1 MNIIGIVDYLWRGW
15 SLVKDHKI
23 TVVLLFG
30 GRSGEH
36 EVSLNSAQS
45 IYKAIDRNRYH
56 VETIG
61 INKQG
66 QWFWG
71 VIPQNAIKEGFP
83 ENGQVP
89 QVTLAVDPSNP
100 RFISLDGRP
109 LPNEGTFD
117 LIFPVLHGPYG
128 EDGTLQG
135 LLEMANVP
143 YVGSGVLGSSLGMDK
158 DRMKAVFLEKKLPL
172 ARYLTF
178 LRTDYADDP
187 DSCIA
192 DIEAN
197 IGYPC
202 FVKPANLGSSVGIS
216 KAHQREELLIALNV
230 AAEYD
235 RKVVVEENILG
246 REIEVAVL
254 GNDKPK
260 ASLPGEILP
269 ADEFYSYEAKYSD
282 IGSGLKIPAP
292 LEPSVID
299 KLQTMAIEA
308 FRAVEASGL
317 SRVDFFVT
325 VKNEIILNEINTLPG
340 FTEISMY
347 PKLWEATGI
356 PYSQLIDR
364 LIELGLE
371 RFDDKQKSKISR
383 D

>member
-1 MNIIGIVDYLWRGW
+1 ME
-15 SLVKDHKI
+15 DHKLR
-23 TVVLLFG
+23 VVLLFG

-45 IYKAIDRNRYH
+45 IFKAIDRTRYI

-71 VIPQNAIKEGFP
+71 VLPETLIREGFP
-83 ENGQVP
+83 PAGQTH
-89 QVTLAVDPSNP
+89 QVTLVIDPTNP
-100 RFISLDGRP
+100 HFMALDGHS
-109 LPNEGTFD
+109 LPNQGQFD

-158 DRMKAVFLEKKLPL
+158 DRMKAVFLDKDLPQ
-172 ARYLTF
+172 ARYVTF
-178 LRTDYADDP
+178 LRSDLLSGRET
-187 DSCIA
+187 CLNE
-192 DIEAN
+192 IEAK

-216 KAHQREELLIALNV
+216 KAHTREELLEALNV
-230 AAEYD
+230 AAIFD
-235 RKVVVEENILG
+235 RKIVIEENING
-246 REIEVAVL
+246 KEIEVAVL
-254 GNDKPK
+254 GNDTPK
-260 ASLPGEILP
+260 ASIPGEVKP
-269 ADEFYSYEAKYSD
+269 AHEFYTYEAKYSN
-282 IGSGLKIPAP
+282 IGSSLLIPAP
-292 LEPSVID
+292 LDESIILRL
-299 KLQTMAIEA
+299 KEMAIEA

-325 VKNEIILNEINTLPG
+325 PENEIFLNEINTLPG

-347 PKLWEATGI
+347 PKLWEASGI
-356 PYSQLIDR
+356 PYSELIDS
-364 LIELGLE
+364 LISLGLV
-371 RFDDKQKSKISR
+371 RFQDKQNCKISR

>member
-1 MNIIGIVDYLWRGW
+1 M
-15 SLVKDHKI
+15 
-23 TVVLLFG
+23 FG

-45 IYKAIDRNRYH
+45 IFKAIDRTRYT
-56 VETIG
+56 VETVG

-71 VIPQNAIKEGFP
+71 VLPETLLKEGFP
-83 ENGQVP
+83 TADQTR
-89 QVTLAVDPSNP
+89 QVTLVIDPTNPHFMAIDGHALPSNG
-100 RFISLDGRP
+100 RFDIV
-109 LPNEGTFD
+109 
-117 LIFPVLHGPYG
+117 FPVLHGPYG

-158 DRMKAVFLEKKLPL
+158 DRMKAVFHEKELPQ

-178 LRTDYADDP
+178 LRSDLTKGREN
-187 DSCIA
+187 CLNE
-192 DIEAN
+192 IEVK

-216 KAHQREELLIALNV
+216 KAHNREELLEALKL
-230 AAEYD
+230 ATIFD
-235 RKVVVEENILG
+235 RKIVVEENINAQ
-246 REIEVAVL
+246 EIEVAVL
-254 GNDKPK
+254 GNDTPK
-260 ASLPGEILP
+260 ASILGEVKP
-269 ADEFYSYEAKYSD
+269 AHEFYTYEAKYSN
-282 IGSGLKIPAP
+282 IGSSLLIPAP
-292 LEPSVID
+292 LDESTSVRI
-299 KLQTMAIEA
+299 QEMAIEA

-325 VKNEIILNEINTLPG
+325 PENEIFLNEINTLPG

-347 PKLWEATGI
+347 PKLWEASGI
-356 PYSQLIDR
+356 PYSELIDH
-364 LIELGLE
+364 LISLGLE
-371 RFDDKQKSKISR
+371 RFQDKQNCKISC

>member
-1 MNIIGIVDYLWRGW
+1 MD
-15 SLVKDHKI
+15 DHKLR
-23 TVVLLFG
+23 VVILFG

-45 IYKAIDRNRYH
+45 IYKAIDRNRYN

-71 VIPQNAIKEGFP
+71 VTPEEILKQGFP
-83 ENGQVP
+83 SANEGL
-89 QVTLAVDPSNP
+89 QVTLVIDPTQP
-100 RFISLDGRP
+100 RFITTDGRP
-109 LPNEGTFD
+109 LPNQGKFD

-158 DRMKAVFLEKKLPL
+158 DRMKAVFLEKNLPL
-172 ARYLTF
+172 AGYVTL
-178 LRTDYADDP
+178 LRSEFQGDP
-187 DSCIA
+187 ETCLNK
-192 DIEAN
+192 IEEK

-216 KAHQREELLIALNV
+216 KAHQRAELLDALKT
-230 AAEYD
+230 AAMYD
-235 RKVVVEENILG
+235 RKIVIEETIIG
-246 REIEVAVL
+246 QEIEVSVL
-254 GNDKPK
+254 GNDTPQ
-260 ASLPGEILP
+260 ASLPGEVLP
-269 ADEFYSYEAKYSD
+269 AEEFYSYEAKYSN
-282 IGSGLKIPAP
+282 IGSSLLIPAA
-292 LEPSVID
+292 LDDSVIK
-299 KLQTMAIEA
+299 KLQSMAVDA
-308 FRAVEASGL
+308 FQAVEANGL

-325 VKNEIILNEINTLPG
+325 SQNQIYLNEINTLPG

-356 PYSQLIDR
+356 PYAELIDR
-364 LIELGLE
+364 LISLGME
-371 RFDDKQKSKISR
+371 RFTDKQISKISR
-383 D
+383 

>member
-1 MNIIGIVDYLWRGW
+1 M
-15 SLVKDHKI
+15 KEHKLS
-23 TVVLLFG
+23 VVLLFG

-45 IYKAIDRNRYH
+45 IFKAIDRNRYS

-71 VIPQNAIKEGFP
+71 VLPEQIIKEGFP
-83 ENGQVP
+83 SADQAC
-89 QVTLAVDPSNP
+89 QVTLVIDPTNP
-100 RFISLDGRP
+100 HFIALDGGL
-109 LPNEGTFD
+109 LPNQGQFD
-117 LIFPVLHGPYG
+117 LVFPVLHGPYG

-158 DRMKAVFLEKKLPL
+158 DRMKAVFLEKNLPL
-172 ARYLTF
+172 ARYVTVLRSEF
-178 LRTDYADDP
+178 LNGSEA
-187 DSCIA
+187 CLN
-192 DIEAN
+192 DIEVN

-216 KAHQREELLIALNV
+216 KAHHREELLDALKT
-230 AAEYD
+230 AAIFD
-235 RKVVVEENILG
+235 RKIVVEETING
-246 REIEVAVL
+246 REIEVSVL
-254 GNDKPK
+254 GNDAPE
-260 ASLPGEILP
+260 ASLPGEVKP
-269 ADEFYSYEAKYSD
+269 AHEFYSYEAKYSN
-282 IGSGLKIPAP
+282 IGSSLLIPAP
-292 LEPSVID
+292 LDESII
-299 KLQTMAIEA
+299 KRLQEMAIEA

-325 VKNEIILNEINTLPG
+325 PQNELFLNEINTLPG

-356 PYSQLIDR
+356 PYSELIDR
-364 LIELGLE
+364 LISLGME
-371 RFDDKQKSKISR
+371 RFKDKQNSKISR

>member
-1 MNIIGIVDYLWRGW
+1 MEEN
-15 SLVKDHKI
+15 HKLS
-23 TVVLLFG
+23 VVLLFG

-45 IYKAIDRNRYH
+45 IFKAIDRSRYN

-71 VIPQNAIKEGFP
+71 VLPENVLSEGFP
-83 ENGQVP
+83 LADQAQ
-89 QVTLAVDPSNP
+89 QVTLVIDPTKPHFMALNGS
-100 RFISLDGRP
+100 S
-109 LPNEGTFD
+109 LPNQGQFD

-158 DRMKAVFLEKKLPL
+158 DRMKAVFFEKGLPL
-172 ARYLTF
+172 ARYVTLLRSDF
-178 LRTDYADDP
+178 LNQSEPCLKA
-187 DSCIA
+187 
-192 DIEAN
+192 IETK

-216 KAHQREELLIALNV
+216 KAHHREELMEALNV
-230 AAEYD
+230 AAVFD
-235 RKVVVEENILG
+235 RKIVVEENING
-246 REIEVAVL
+246 REIEVSVL
-254 GNDKPK
+254 GNDAPE
-260 ASLPGEILP
+260 ASLPGEVKP
-269 ADEFYSYEAKYSD
+269 AEEFYTYEAKYSN
-282 IGSGLKIPAP
+282 IGSSLSIPAS
-292 LEPSVID
+292 LDESVTLSLR
-299 KLQTMAIEA
+299 KM
-308 FRAVEASGL
+308 AVEAFQAVEACGL

-325 VKNEIILNEINTLPG
+325 PNNEIFLNEINTLPG

-347 PKLWEATGI
+347 PKLWEATGVG
-356 PYSQLIDR
+356 YSELIDR
-364 LIELGLE
+364 LISLGME
-371 RFDDKQKSKISR
+371 RFKDKQTSKISR

>member
-1 MNIIGIVDYLWRGW
+1 ME
-15 SLVKDHKI
+15 DHKLR
-23 TVVLLFG
+23 VVLLFG

-45 IYKAIDRNRYH
+45 IFKAIDRTRYN

-71 VIPQNAIKEGFP
+71 VLPETLIKEGFP
-83 ENGQVP
+83 PVDQSH
-89 QVTLAVDPSNP
+89 QVTLVIDPTNP
-100 RFISLDGRP
+100 HFMALDGHT
-109 LPNEGTFD
+109 LPNQGQFD

-158 DRMKAVFLEKKLPL
+158 DRMKAVFLEKDLPL

-178 LRTDYADDP
+178 LRSELLSGQET
-187 DSCIA
+187 CLNE
-192 DIEAN
+192 IEAK

-216 KAHQREELLIALNV
+216 KAHHREELLEALKV
-230 AAEYD
+230 ATIFD
-235 RKVVVEENILG
+235 RKIVVEENING
-246 REIEVAVL
+246 KEIEVAVL
-254 GNDKPK
+254 GNDTPK
-260 ASLPGEILP
+260 ASIPGEVKP
-269 ADEFYSYEAKYSD
+269 AHEFYTYEAKYSD
-282 IGSGLKIPAP
+282 IGSSLLIPAP
-292 LEPSVID
+292 LDDSIIARLKEMS
-299 KLQTMAIEA
+299 IEA

-325 VKNEIILNEINTLPG
+325 PENEIILNEINTLPG

-347 PKLWEATGI
+347 PKLWEASGI
-356 PYSQLIDR
+356 SYSELINR
-364 LIELGLE
+364 LISLGLE
-371 RFDDKQKSKISR
+371 RFHDKQNCKISR

>member
-1 MNIIGIVDYLWRGW
+1 M
-15 SLVKDHKI
+15 KEHKLR
-23 TVVLLFG
+23 VVLLFG

-45 IYKAIDRNRYH
+45 IFKAIDRNRYS

-71 VIPQNAIKEGFP
+71 VLPEKVINEGFP
-83 ENGQVP
+83 TADLAQ
-89 QVTLAVDPSNP
+89 QITLVVDPTHP
-100 RFISLDGRP
+100 HFMALDGSS
-109 LPNEGTFD
+109 LPNQGQFD

-143 YVGSGVLGSSLGMDK
+143 YAGSGVLGSSLGMDK
-158 DRMKAVFLEKKLPL
+158 DRMKAVFLEKNLPL
-172 ARYLTF
+172 ARYVTLLRSDF
-178 LRTDYADDP
+178 LNGL
-187 DSCIA
+187 DSCLA
-192 DIEAN
+192 DIEEK

-216 KAHQREELLIALNV
+216 KAHHRQELQDALNF
-230 AAEYD
+230 AAIFD
-235 RKVVVEENILG
+235 RKIVVEENING
-246 REIEVAVL
+246 REIEVSVL
-254 GNDKPK
+254 GNDAPE
-260 ASLPGEILP
+260 ASLPGEVLP
-269 ADEFYSYEAKYSD
+269 AHEFYTYEAKYSN
-282 IGSGLKIPAP
+282 IGSSLLIPAP
-292 LEPSVID
+292 LDASVIAS
-299 KLQTMAIEA
+299 LQKMAVEA
-308 FRAVEASGL
+308 FQAVEASGL

-325 VKNEIILNEINTLPG
+325 PKNEIFLNEINTMPG

-356 PYSQLIDR
+356 PYSELIDR
-364 LIELGLE
+364 LISLGLD
-371 RFDDKQKSKISR
+371 RYKDKQNSRISR

>member
-1 MNIIGIVDYLWRGW
+1 M
-15 SLVKDHKI
+15 KDQKLR
-23 TVVLLFG
+23 VVLLFG

-45 IYKAIDRNRYH
+45 IFKAIDRTRYN

-71 VIPQNAIKEGFP
+71 VLPETLIKEGFP
-83 ENGQVP
+83 PADQTH
-89 QVTLAVDPSNP
+89 QVTLVIDSINP
-100 RFISLDGRP
+100 HFMALDGQT
-109 LPNEGTFD
+109 LPNQGQFD

-143 YVGSGVLGSSLGMDK
+143 YVGSGVLGSSLAMDK
-158 DRMKAVFLEKKLPL
+158 DRMKAVFHDKDLPQ
-172 ARYLTF
+172 ARYVTL
-178 LRTDYADDP
+178 LRSDLLGGMET
-187 DSCIA
+187 CLNE
-192 DIEAN
+192 IEAK

-216 KAHQREELLIALNV
+216 KAHHREELLDALNL
-230 AAEYD
+230 ATIFD
-235 RKVVVEENILG
+235 RKIVVEENIIG
-246 REIEVAVL
+246 KEIEVAVL
-254 GNDKPK
+254 GNDNPK
-260 ASLPGEILP
+260 ASIPGEVKP
-269 ADEFYSYEAKYSD
+269 AHEFYTYEAKYSN
-282 IGSGLKIPAP
+282 IGSSLLIPAP
-292 LEPSVID
+292 LDESIIARI
-299 KLQTMAIEA
+299 KEMAIEA

-325 VKNEIILNEINTLPG
+325 PENKIFLNEINTLPG

-347 PKLWEATGI
+347 PKLWEASGI
-356 PYSQLIDR
+356 PYSELIDR
-364 LIELGLE
+364 LILLGLE
-371 RFDDKQKSKISR
+371 RFQDKQNCKISR